1 MARSRA
7 SMSASV
13 SDCIWATVATSLLWC
28 DNLSM
33 LSFGDTSS
41 STSGG
46 LVTMTLARRV
56 APWSRICSLVD
67 TPSLVDAAFLIR
79 DIVFDAV
86 ALRAPSGIGD
96 LLRFDGEERGVRK
109 ERDPSLDILRWRSPA
124 ILSFGDLRLSS
135 PGATPPPAET
145 IFKGDKGCAGG
156 ATPPKLSGDT
166 DVPSSDIFLL
176 LNGSGAFR
184 PTSSLGCSDSSW
196 G

>member
-1 MARSRA
+1 
-7 SMSASV
+7 
-13 SDCIWATVATSLLWC
+13 
-28 DNLSM
+28 
-33 LSFGDTSS
+33 
-41 STSGG
+41 
-46 LVTMTLARRV
+46 MTLARRV

-166 DVPSSDIFLL
+166 DAPFVRHRRSAAAIHL
-176 LNGSGAFR
+176 GAEAHR
-184 PTSSLGCSDSSW
+184 RAASTDGAASIPPLGHCTLPQLVA
-196 G
+196 